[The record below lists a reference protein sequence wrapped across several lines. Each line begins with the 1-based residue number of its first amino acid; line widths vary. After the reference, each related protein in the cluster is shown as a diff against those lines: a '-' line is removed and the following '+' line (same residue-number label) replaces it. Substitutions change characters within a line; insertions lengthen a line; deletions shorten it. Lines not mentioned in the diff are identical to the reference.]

1 MAQSTTRKKPVAA
14 MIVMGIVS
22 IALYATLLLKQDL
35 INSTFAQGGMVRA
48 AADHH
53 RIRVLVFSRRVHRSF
68 LDRSGRRGCTQ
79 KKGGKVTCTI

>member
-35 INSTFAQGGMVRA
+35 INSTFAKGGLYA
-48 AADHH
+48 LLPIITAF
-53 RIRVLVFSRRVHRSF
+53 VFSYFHGNFTGHFWTILGVEAS
-68 LDRSGRRGCTQ
+68 
-79 KKGGKVTCTI
+79 KKKVEVK